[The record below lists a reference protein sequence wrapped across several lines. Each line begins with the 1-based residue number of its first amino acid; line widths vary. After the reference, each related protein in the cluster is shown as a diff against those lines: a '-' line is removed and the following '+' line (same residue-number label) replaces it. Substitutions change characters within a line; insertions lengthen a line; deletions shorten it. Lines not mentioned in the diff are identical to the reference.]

1 MLPKKRRILKLSEW
15 NKLHKRGKGAHS
27 IEIVLKYIKNNI
39 EISRF
44 GFIVSTKIS
53 KKAVERNLIK
63 RRMRDVIEKNL
74 SNIKEGYDI
83 IFIAKPKIISNNYSE
98 IEQRINKLLVK
109 ERLLVR

>member
-1 MLPKKRRILKLSEW
+1 MLPKNRRIVKLSEW

-27 IEIVLKYIKNNI
+27 TEVVLKYISNNT

-53 KKAVERNLIK
+53 KKAVDRNLIK

-74 SNIKEGYDI
+74 SNIQEGYDI
-83 IFIAKPKIISNNYSE
+83 IFIAKARILGKNYTE
-98 IEQRINKLLVK
+98 IEKRIIKLLEK
-109 ERLLVR
+109 ERLLSR